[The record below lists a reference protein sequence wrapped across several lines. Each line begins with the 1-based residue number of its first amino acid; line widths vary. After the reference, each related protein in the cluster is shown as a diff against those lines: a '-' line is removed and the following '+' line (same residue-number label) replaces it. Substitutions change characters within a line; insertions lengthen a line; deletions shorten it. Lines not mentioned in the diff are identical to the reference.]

1 MTKQLDT
8 SAPQADASADVQRE
22 RLRSKMAHAAEI
34 LHEQGPIGT
43 FIHTNP
49 FHSLE
54 HLHFEQAVV
63 EAERLTG
70 GHAYLPNDE
79 FRRLYHTGR
88 ITDQDLQDALI
99 SHRSNEDPEP
109 FVVGDDRIIESSE
122 VRRLHLLH
130 GIDPLDPA
138 HLSWQVHHEQATKR
152 FRADLPEATRAI
164 LLAKARTDLRLSL
177 DRIGREWTLCDW
189 VQTQLNLNLPDHVR
203 ERLRYDLREGQN
215 VSVNSGSIERWF
227 SALEIP
233 LDRREGYR
241 RCIDRHL
248 ENIGLL
254 ATAHR
259 DACHAQWLQVEYDC
273 LRRLIPRHLG
283 VAGTF
288 SGIASGCE
296 RDLEAYAVTHLWHVT
311 LAARG
316 LDDPLSPTNPE
327 TMTAEDCS
335 VSRLDALHR
344 RIVAVEQDGGLALP
358 LTASTRAAIEKEIH
372 LVGRRREQR
381 RAILVS
387 LCRTSGPVDP
397 NQMPP
402 LTLTE
407 EADATLRAPLPNGI
421 RYSTGLIRLAAE
433 LRLRKGFDWQM
444 WDDVLAQPLLLSP
457 SPITSPVNDG
467 PCRAFLRD
475 ELRVRLTEGVR
486 QALQEKFSLPRVD
499 PQADDRR
506 RLILAGLKDDGLTCL
521 AWEALQDDI
530 HHWDELHITESENPV
545 VEERLCQIV
554 LGGLR
559 ETELTRPAYD
569 ALRQLIELCDRTS
582 ACRQLLADL
591 RHLDPR
597 QHLVHHAREDLA
609 ATMSTLG
616 HDLTLSDLLR
626 ELTDVDIADW
636 VNRYMTKWCGAF
648 LDEGISGIPMPG
660 REQGFYLAWKTL
672 AAKELSLVLGGID
685 GWTAAVLALPDRAD
699 DSLLQTLSTLQIA
712 EHHQSH
718 YMSRGLLQLPGW
730 AGLIKWREHHPRHPH
745 QQLYHIDLIEYL
757 AVRLFCESMVIKQ
770 VCRRVWG
777 LDSTAQSLHHLHRDH
792 PCEFFVRRE
801 FHRGGLPDSLQTR
814 ACNLIHANPHC
825 DRDEWVQMAEMIW
838 VYREATA
845 PGRDP
850 VHTLCRNAWRLF
862 HLAQLLGLSAG
873 EIQALSVSD
882 IDRLIATLEAFP
894 SSTHGPVWQRA
905 FEGHY
910 QENLLKGLG
919 QNTHRVTG
927 QYGRPRAQLVF
938 CIDER
943 EESIRRHFESRDPA
957 YETFGT
963 AGFFGVVMNYTGL
976 CDHGSTPLCP
986 IVVTP
991 SIRVREEPREDQ
1003 GALGSRSARREK
1015 WLVLVERLF
1024 ALLKHN
1030 LVTSYILIDLTA
1042 PLMGIVLVGKTLVP
1056 RRFARLVDRLHH
1068 WFVPPVLTRLT
1079 IDATNAPA
1087 ESPPPAQPL
1096 GFMLNEQIGIVE
1108 GQLRIIGLTKNF
1120 SRLVV
1125 FVGHGSTSQNNPH
1138 ESAHDCGACGGKHG
1152 GPNARSLAS
1161 MANKPEVRFALRER
1175 GIDIPGDTYF
1185 LGAQHNTASDRFTY
1199 FEIERIP
1206 TTHQPEFARL
1216 VRDVDEARALNAQER
1231 CRLLPLAPKSA
1242 SPADSLRHVE
1252 RRSVDFSQV
1261 HPEWGHATNAS
1272 VVVGRRALTQ
1282 GHFMDRRTFLQ
1293 SYDPDQDP
1301 EGTILERILTAVGPV
1316 VAGIGLEYYFSRV
1329 DNIRFGSGTKVP
1341 HNVTGLVAVM
1351 DGAQSDLRTG
1361 LPFQMVWVHE
1371 PMRLTIVVE
1380 GRPALVRSIVQKHR
1394 NLQKLFDNMWLH
1406 LIVLDIHTGAF
1417 TRYLPAG
1424 KWSTV
1429 PTDQSAVL
1437 A

>member
-1 MTKQLDT
+1 MTNQLNT
-8 SAPQADASADVQRE
+8 SAPQLDDSADVQRE
-22 RLRSKMAHAAEI
+22 RLRSTVAHAAEM

-49 FHSLE
+49 LHSLE
-54 HLHFEQAVV
+54 HLHFEQAVA

-79 FRRLYHTGR
+79 FRRLYRTGR
-88 ITDQDLQDALI
+88 ITDHDVKDALV
-99 SHRSNEDPEP
+99 SYRSNERPET
-109 FVVGDDRIIESSE
+109 FVVGDDRTIDSHE
-122 VRRLHLLH
+122 VLRLHLLH

-138 HLSWQVHHEQATKR
+138 HLSWQVRHEQATKR
-152 FRADLPEATRAI
+152 FRADLPDSTRTS
-164 LLAKARTDLRLSL
+164 LLEKAKTDLRLSL
-177 DRIGREWTLCDW
+177 DRIGREWTLGDW
-189 VQTQLNLNLPDHVR
+189 VQSQLNLNLPDHVR
-203 ERLRYDLREGQN
+203 ERLRYELREAPTP
-215 VSVNSGSIERWF
+215 SPNSKAIERWF
-227 SALEIP
+227 TALEIP

-241 RCIDRHL
+241 RCIDRQL
-248 ENIGLL
+248 GNIGLF
-254 ATAHR
+254 ATEHR
-259 DACHAQWLQVEYDC
+259 DAFHAQWLQAEYDC
-273 LRRLIPRHLG
+273 LRRLVPRHLG

-288 SGIASGCE
+288 SGLASGCE

-327 TMTAEDCS
+327 TLTAEDCS
-335 VSRLDALHR
+335 ASRLDALHR

-358 LTASTRAAIEKEIH
+358 LTESTRAAIEKEIH

-407 EADATLRAPLPNGI
+407 EAESTLRAPLPNGI

-457 SPITSPVNDG
+457 SPVTSPVDDG

-475 ELRVRLTEGVR
+475 QLRVRLTEGVR
-486 QALQEKFSLPRVD
+486 QALHEKFSLPRLD
-499 PQADDRR
+499 PQADERR

-521 AWEALQDDI
+521 AWDALQDDI
-530 HHWDELHITESENPV
+530 HHWDELHLTESENPV
-545 VEERLCQIV
+545 VEARLCRIV
-554 LGGLR
+554 LEGLR

-569 ALRQLIELCDRTS
+569 ALRQLIELCDRTV

-591 RHLDPR
+591 HRLDPR
-597 QHLVHHAREDLA
+597 QHLVEQAHEDVT
-609 ATMSTLG
+609 ATMRALG
-616 HDLTLSDLLR
+616 HDLALGDLLR
-626 ELTDVDIADW
+626 ELTEFDIADW
-636 VNRYMTKWCGAF
+636 VNRYMIKWCGAF

-660 REQGFYLAWKTL
+660 REQGFYRAWKTL
-672 AAKELSLVLGGID
+672 AAGELSMVLGGID

-699 DSLLQTLSTLQIA
+699 DSLLQTLSSMQID
-712 EHHQSH
+712 EHHQSD
-718 YMSRGLLQLPGW
+718 YISRGLLQLPGW
-730 AGLIKWREHHPRHPH
+730 AGLIKWREHHPQHPH
-745 QQLYHIDLIEYL
+745 QQQYRINLIEYL

-770 VCRRVWG
+770 VCHRVWG
-777 LDSTAQSLHHLHRDH
+777 LDGTAQSLHRLHREH
-792 PCEFFVRRE
+792 PCEFYVRRE
-801 FHRGGLPDSLQTR
+801 CHRGGLSDALETR
-814 ACNLIHANPHC
+814 VRNLIHANPHG
-825 DRDEWVQMAEMIW
+825 DRNEWVRMAEMIW
-838 VYREATA
+838 VSREATA

-882 IDRLIATLEAFP
+882 VDRLIATLEAFP

-910 QENLLKGLG
+910 QHDLLRGLD
-919 QNTHRVTG
+919 QNMHRVTY
-927 QYGRPRAQLVF
+927 QDGRPRAQLVF

-986 IVVTP
+986 VVVTP

-1003 GALGSRSARREK
+1003 AARGNRSAHREK

-1042 PLMGIVLVGKTLVP
+1042 AIMGIVLVGKTLVP
-1056 RRFARLVDRLHH
+1056 RGFARLVDRLHH

-1079 IDATNAPA
+1079 VDALNAPA
-1087 ESPPPAQPL
+1087 ESQPHAQPL
-1096 GFMLNEQIGIVE
+1096 GFTLTEQIGIVE
-1108 GQLRIIGLTKNF
+1108 GQLRIIGLTNNF
-1120 SRLVV
+1120 SR
-1125 FVGHGSTSQNNPH
+1125 FVIFFGHGSTSQNNPH
-1138 ESAHDCGACGGKHG
+1138 ESAYDCGACGGKHG
-1152 GPNARSLAS
+1152 GPNARALAS

-1185 LGAQHNTASDRFTY
+1185 IGAIHNTASDGITY
-1199 FEIERIP
+1199 FETERIP
-1206 TTHQPEFARL
+1206 SSHRHEFARL
-1216 VRDVDEARALNAQER
+1216 VQDLDEARALNAQER
-1231 CRLLPLAPKSA
+1231 CRLLPRAPKS
-1242 SPADSLRHVE
+1242 STPLQTLRHVE
-1252 RRSVDFSQV
+1252 QRSVDFSQV
-1261 HPEWGHATNAS
+1261 YAEWGHATNAS
-1272 VVVGRRALTQ
+1272 IVVGRRALTR

-1301 EGTILERILTAVGPV
+1301 DGTILERILTAVGPV

-1329 DNIRFGSGTKVP
+1329 DNVRYGSGTKIL
-1341 HNVTGLVAVM
+1341 HNVSGLVGVM
-1351 DGAQSDLRTG
+1351 AGAQSDLRTG

-1371 PMRLTIVVE
+1371 PMRLTIIVE
-1380 GRPALVRSIVQKHR
+1380 GHPALVRSIVQKHR

-1429 PTDQSAVL
+1429 PTDQSPVL

>member
-1 MTKQLDT
+1 MAKQLDT
-8 SAPQADASADVQRE
+8 SPAQADASADVKRE
-22 RLRSKMAHAAEI
+22 RLRSKMSHAAEI

-49 FHSLE
+49 FHTLE

-63 EAERLTG
+63 EAGRLTG
-70 GHAYLPNDE
+70 GHTYLPNNE
-79 FRRLYHTGR
+79 FRRLYRTGR
-88 ITDQDLQDALI
+88 ITDHDVKDALVSYR
-99 SHRSNEDPEP
+99 SHEVPET
-109 FVVGDDRIIESSE
+109 FVVEGDRTIDSHDVLRH
-122 VRRLHLLH
+122 HLLH

-138 HLSWQVHHEQATKR
+138 HLSWQVHREQATKR
-152 FRADLPEATRAI
+152 FREDLPDATRTS
-164 LLAKARTDLRLSL
+164 LLEKSKTDLRLSL

-189 VQTQLNLNLPDHVR
+189 VRTQLNLNLPDHVR
-203 ERLRYDLREGQN
+203 ERLRHELRE
-215 VSVNSGSIERWF
+215 VPITSTDSEVVERRF
-227 SALEIP
+227 TLLEIP

-248 ENIGLL
+248 DTTGVVSTE
-254 ATAHR
+254 HR
-259 DACHAQWLQVEYDC
+259 DAFHAHWLKVEYEC
-273 LRRLIPRHLG
+273 LRWLVPRHLG

-288 SGIASGCE
+288 SGLGSGCE
-296 RDLEAYAVTHLWHVT
+296 HDLEAYTVTRLWHVA

-327 TMTAEDCS
+327 TLTAEDCS
-335 VSRLDALHR
+335 ASRLDSLHR
-344 RIVAVEQDGGLALP
+344 RIIAVEQDCGLALP
-358 LTASTRAAIEKEIH
+358 LTDTTRAAIEEEVH
-372 LVGRRREQR
+372 FVARRRKQL
-381 RAILVS
+381 RAILLD
-387 LCRTSGPVDP
+387 LCLTSGPMDP
-397 NQMPP
+397 NRMPP

-407 EADATLRAPLPNGI
+407 EAEATLRTPLPNGI

-433 LRLRKGFDWQM
+433 LRLRKGFDWQV
-444 WDDVLAQPLLLSP
+444 WDEVLVQPLLISP

-475 ELRVRLTEGVR
+475 ELRVRLTEDVR
-486 QALQEKFSLPRVD
+486 QALQEKFSLPRLD
-499 PQADDRR
+499 PQAEDRR
-506 RLILAGLKDDGLTCL
+506 RLILAGLKDEGLTCI
-521 AWEALQDDI
+521 AWEALREDVD
-530 HHWDELHITESENPV
+530 HWDELHITGSVDPV
-545 VEERLCQIV
+545 VEERLCRIV
-554 LGGLR
+554 LDGLR
-559 ETELTRPAYD
+559 ETELTRPGYD

-582 ACRQLLADL
+582 ACRQLLTDL
-591 RHLDPR
+591 HRMDPR
-597 QHLVHHAREDLA
+597 QHLVEHAREDLT
-609 ATMSTLG
+609 ATMNALG
-616 HDLTLSDLLR
+616 GDLALSDLLR
-626 ELTDVDIADW
+626 ELTEFDIADW
-636 VNRYMTKWCGAF
+636 VNRYMIKWCGAF

-660 REQGFYLAWKTL
+660 REQGFYLAWKKL
-672 AAKELSLVLGGID
+672 AAGELSMVLGGID
-685 GWTAAVLALPDRAD
+685 GWNAAVLALPDRAD
-699 DSLLQTLSTLQIA
+699 DSLIQTLDSLQIDD
-712 EHHQSH
+712 HHQSN
-718 YMSRGLLQLPGW
+718 YLSSRLLQLPGW
-730 AGLIKWREHHPRHPH
+730 AGLIKWREHHPQHPH
-745 QQLYHIDLIEYL
+745 QQRHHSDLIEYL
-757 AVRLFCESMVIKQ
+757 AVRLFCESMLIKQ
-770 VCRRVWG
+770 VCHRAWG
-777 LDSTAQSLHHLHRDH
+777 LDGTAQSLHHLHREH

-801 FHRGGLPDSLQTR
+801 CHRGGLPDSLQTR
-814 ACNLIHANPHC
+814 VRNLINAHSQS
-825 DRDEWVQMAEMIW
+825 DQEEWVRMAEMIW

-862 HLAQLLGLSAG
+862 HLAQLLGLSPG

-882 IDRLIATLEAFP
+882 IDRLIATLEEFP
-894 SSTHGPVWQRA
+894 SSAHGPVWQRA

-910 QENLLKGLG
+910 QRDLLKGLD
-919 QNTHRVTG
+919 QNMDHVTL
-927 QYGRPRAQLVF
+927 QVNRPRAQLVF

-943 EESIRRHFESRDPA
+943 EESIRRHVESRDPA

-986 IVVTP
+986 VVVTP
-991 SIRVREEPREDQ
+991 SIRVLEKPKEDQ
-1003 GALGSRSARREK
+1003 SALWNRSSHREK
-1015 WLVLVERLF
+1015 WLVMVERLF
-1024 ALLKHN
+1024 SLLKHN
-1030 LVTSYILIDLTA
+1030 LVTSYFLIDLTA
-1042 PLMGIVLVGKTLVP
+1042 AIMGIVLVGKTLLP
-1056 RRFARLVDRLHH
+1056 RRFARLIERLHH
-1068 WFVPPVLTRLT
+1068 WFVPPVRTTLT
-1079 IDATNAPA
+1079 IDALNAHA
-1087 ESPPPAQPL
+1087 ESQPHAQQL
-1096 GFMLNEQIGIVE
+1096 GFTLNEQIGIVE
-1108 GQLRIIGLTKNF
+1108 GQLRIIGLTKSF

-1152 GPNARSLAS
+1152 GPNARALAS

-1185 LGAQHNTASDRFTY
+1185 IGAQHNTASDRFTY

-1206 TTHQPEFARL
+1206 TTHQPEFART

-1231 CRLLPLAPKSA
+1231 CRLLPMAPKGA
-1242 SPADSLRHVE
+1242 SPIRSLRHME

-1272 VVVGRRALTQ
+1272 VVVGRRALTK
-1282 GHFMDRRTFLQ
+1282 GIFMDRRTFLQ

-1301 EGTILERILTAVGPV
+1301 DGIILERIMTAVGPV
-1316 VAGIGLEYYFSRV
+1316 VAGIALEYYFSRV

-1341 HNVTGLVAVM
+1341 HNVTGLIGVM

-1371 PMRLTIVVE
+1371 PMRLTFIVE
-1380 GRPALVRSIVQKHR
+1380 GRPAIVSSIVQKHR

-1417 TRYLPAG
+1417 TRYLSAG

>member
-1 MTKQLDT
+1 M
-8 SAPQADASADVQRE
+8 S
-22 RLRSKMAHAAEI
+22 HAAEI

-70 GHAYLPNDE
+70 GHTYLPNDE
-79 FRRLYHTGR
+79 FRRLYRTGR
-88 ITDQDLQDALI
+88 ITDHDVQEALA
-99 SHRSNEDPEP
+99 SHLSNKAPET
-109 FVVGDDRIIESSE
+109 FVVGGDRTIDSHE
-122 VRRLHLLH
+122 VLRLHLLH
-130 GIDPLDPA
+130 GIDPLNPA

-152 FRADLPEATRAI
+152 FREDLPAATRTI
-164 LLAKARTDLRLSL
+164 LLEKAKTDLRLSL

-189 VQTQLNLNLPDHVR
+189 VQTRLNLNLPDHVR
-203 ERLRYDLREGQN
+203 ERLRHALREAPIASPDSEVIKQ
-215 VSVNSGSIERWF
+215 RF
-227 SALEIP
+227 SSLEIP

-248 ENIGLL
+248 ENIGLF
-254 ATAHR
+254 ATEHR
-259 DACHAQWLQVEYDC
+259 DACHVHWLQAEYEC

-283 VAGTF
+283 VTGTF
-288 SGIASGCE
+288 SGLASGCE
-296 RDLEAYAVTHLWHVT
+296 QDLEAYAVTHLWHVA
-311 LAARG
+311 LASRG
-316 LDDPLSPTNPE
+316 LDDPLSSTNPE
-327 TMTAEDCS
+327 TFTDEDCS
-335 VSRLDALHR
+335 ASRVDALHR
-344 RIVAVEQDGGLALP
+344 RIVAVEQDCGLALP
-358 LTASTRAAIEKEIH
+358 LTETTRAAIHEVVH
-372 LVGRRREQR
+372 FVARRRRQL
-381 RAILVS
+381 RAILLD

-397 NQMPP
+397 NRMPP

-407 EADATLRAPLPNGI
+407 EAEAKLRAPLPNGI
-421 RYSTGLIRLAAE
+421 RYSTGLLRLAAE
-433 LRLRKGFDWQM
+433 LRLREGFDWQL
-444 WDDVLAQPLLLSP
+444 WDEVLAQPLLLSP
-457 SPITSPVNDG
+457 SPVTSPVDDG
-467 PCRAFLRD
+467 PWRAFLRD
-475 ELRVRLTEGVR
+475 ELRVRLTEDIR

-506 RLILAGLKDDGLTCL
+506 RLILAGLKDEGLTGI
-521 AWEALQDDI
+521 AWDALQDDI
-530 HHWDELHITESENPV
+530 RHWDALHITGSVDPV

-554 LGGLR
+554 LKGLR
-559 ETELTRPAYD
+559 ETELARPAYD
-569 ALRQLIELCDRTS
+569 ALRQLIELCDCTPT
-582 ACRQLLADL
+582 CRQLLADL
-591 RHLDPR
+591 DRLDPR
-597 QHLVHHAREDLA
+597 QHLIEHAHKDLA
-609 ATMSTLG
+609 ATMSALG
-616 HDLTLSDLLR
+616 HDLTLGDLLR
-626 ELTDVDIADW
+626 ELTDFDITDW
-636 VNRYMTKWCGAF
+636 VNRYMIKWCGAF

-660 REQGFYLAWKTL
+660 REQGFYLAWKKL
-672 AAKELSLVLGGID
+672 AAGELSIVLGGVD
-685 GWTAAVLALPDRAD
+685 GWNAAVLALPDRAD
-699 DSLLQTLSTLQIA
+699 DSLLQTLNSLQIDDQ
-712 EHHQSH
+712 HQSA
-718 YMSRGLLQLPGW
+718 YVSRRLLQLPGW

-745 QQLYHIDLIEYL
+745 QQQHPIDLIEYL
-757 AVRLFCESMVIKQ
+757 AVRLFCESMLIKQ

-777 LDSTAQSLHHLHRDH
+777 LDGTAQSLHHLHREH

-801 FHRGGLPDSLQTR
+801 CHRGGLPDSLQAR
-814 ACNLIHANPHC
+814 IRDLIGSNLQC
-825 DRDEWVQMAEMIW
+825 DRDEWVRMAEMIW
-838 VYREATA
+838 VYRESTA

-873 EIQALSVSD
+873 EMQALSVSNV
-882 IDRLIATLEAFP
+882 DRLIATLEEFP
-894 SSTHGPVWQRA
+894 SSAHGPVWQRA
-905 FEGHY
+905 YEGHY
-910 QENLLKGLG
+910 QKDLLKGLDRNMHHVISQG
-919 QNTHRVTG
+919 
-927 QYGRPRAQLVF
+927 GRSRAQMVF

-976 CDHGSTPLCP
+976 RDHGSTPLCP
-986 IVVTP
+986 VVVTP
-991 SIRVREEPREDQ
+991 SIRVLEEPREDQ
-1003 GALGSRSARREK
+1003 SALCNRSSRREQ
-1015 WLVLVERLF
+1015 WLAVVERLF
-1024 ALLKHN
+1024 SLLKHN
-1030 LVTSYILIDLTA
+1030 LVTSYFVIDLTA
-1042 PLMGIVLVGKTLVP
+1042 AVMGIVLVGKTLVP
-1056 RRFARLVDRLHH
+1056 RRFARLMERLHH
-1068 WFVPPVLTRLT
+1068 WFVPPVQTRLT
-1079 IDATNAPA
+1079 IDALNAHA
-1087 ESPPPAQPL
+1087 ESKPHAQQL
-1096 GFMLNEQIGIVE
+1096 GFTLDEQIGIAE

-1120 SRLVV
+1120 ARLVV

-1185 LGAQHNTASDRFTY
+1185 IGAQHNTASDRFTY
-1199 FEIERIP
+1199 FETERIP
-1206 TTHQPEFARL
+1206 TTHQQEFARL

-1231 CRLLPLAPKSA
+1231 CRLLPLAPNGA
-1242 SPADSLRHVE
+1242 SPAYSLRHME

-1282 GHFMDRRTFLQ
+1282 GYFMDRRTFLQ
-1293 SYDPDQDP
+1293 SYDPDQDTD
-1301 EGTILERILTAVGPV
+1301 GTILERIMTAVGPV

-1380 GRPALVRSIVQKHR
+1380 GRPAIVSSIVQKHR

-1424 KWSTV
+1424 KWSAIS
-1429 PTDQSAVL
+1429 TDQSAVL

>member
-1 MTKQLDT
+1 MDKQLDSSPNQADT
-8 SAPQADASADVQRE
+8 SADMQRE
-22 RLRSKMAHAAEI
+22 RLRSKVSHAAEI

-70 GHAYLPNDE
+70 GHTYLPNDE
-79 FRRLYHTGR
+79 FRRLYRTGR
-88 ITDQDLQDALI
+88 ITDQDVQEALA
-99 SHRSNEDPEP
+99 SHRSNKAPET
-109 FVVGDDRIIESSE
+109 FVVRDDRTIDSHD
-122 VRRLHLLH
+122 VLRLHLLH

-138 HLSWQVHHEQATKR
+138 HLSWQVHREQATKR
-152 FRADLPEATRAI
+152 FREDLPDATRTS
-164 LLAKARTDLRLSL
+164 LLEKSKTDLRVSL

-189 VQTQLNLNLPDHVR
+189 VQTQLNLNLPGHMR
-203 ERLRYDLREGQN
+203 ERLRHELRE
-215 VSVNSGSIERWF
+215 VPISSTDSEVVERRF
-227 SALEIP
+227 TSLEIP
-233 LDRREGYR
+233 LDRRAGYR
-241 RCIDRHL
+241 RCIDRQL
-248 ENIGLL
+248 DNIGIF
-254 ATAHR
+254 ATEHR
-259 DACHAQWLQVEYDC
+259 DAFHAHWLKVEYEC
-273 LRRLIPRHLG
+273 LHRLIPRHLG
-283 VAGTF
+283 VSGTF
-288 SGIASGCE
+288 SGLGSGCE
-296 RDLEAYAVTHLWHVT
+296 HDLEAYTVTRLWHVA

-327 TMTAEDCS
+327 TLTAEDCS
-335 VSRLDALHR
+335 ASRLDSQHR
-344 RIVAVEQDGGLALP
+344 RIVAVEQDCGLALP
-358 LTASTRAAIEKEIH
+358 LTDTIRAAIEEEVH
-372 LVGRRREQR
+372 FVARRRKQL
-381 RAILVS
+381 RAILLD
-387 LCRTSGPVDP
+387 LCLTSGPMDP
-397 NQMPP
+397 NKIPP

-407 EADATLRAPLPNGI
+407 EAEATLRTPLPNGI

-457 SPITSPVNDG
+457 SPVTSPINDG

-475 ELRVRLTEGVR
+475 ELRVRLTEDVR
-486 QALQEKFSLPRVD
+486 QALQEKFSLPRLD
-499 PQADDRR
+499 PQAEDRR
-506 RLILAGLKDDGLTCL
+506 RQILAGLKDEGLTCI
-521 AWEALQDDI
+521 AWEALREDVD
-530 HHWDELHITESENPV
+530 HWDELHITGSVDPV
-545 VEERLCQIV
+545 VEERLCRIV
-554 LGGLR
+554 LDSLR
-559 ETELTRPAYD
+559 ETELTRPGYE

-591 RHLDPR
+591 HRMDPR
-597 QHLVHHAREDLA
+597 QHLVEYAREDLM
-609 ATMSTLG
+609 ATMNALG
-616 HDLTLSDLLR
+616 GNLALSDLLR
-626 ELTDVDIADW
+626 ELTEFDIADW
-636 VNRYMTKWCGAF
+636 VNRYMIKWCGAF
-648 LDEGISGIPMPG
+648 LDEGISGISMPG
-660 REQGFYLAWKTL
+660 REQGFYLAWKKL
-672 AAKELSLVLGGID
+672 AARELSIVLGEID
-685 GWTAAVLALPDRAD
+685 GWNAAVLALPDRAD
-699 DSLLQTLSTLQIA
+699 DSLIQTLDSLQIDD
-712 EHHQSH
+712 HHQSN
-718 YMSRGLLQLPGW
+718 YLSSRLLQLPGW
-730 AGLIKWREHHPRHPH
+730 AGLIKWHEHHPQHPQQQRH
-745 QQLYHIDLIEYL
+745 HIDLIEYL
-757 AVRLFCESMVIKQ
+757 AVRLFCESMLIKQ
-770 VCRRVWG
+770 LCHSAWG
-777 LDSTAQSLHHLHRDH
+777 IDGTAQSFHQLHREH

-801 FHRGGLPDSLQTR
+801 CHRGGLPDSLEPR
-814 ACNLIHANPHC
+814 VRNLINANSQS
-825 DRDEWVQMAEMIW
+825 DQDEWVRMAEMIW
-838 VYREATA
+838 VYRVATA

-850 VHTLCRNAWRLF
+850 LHTLCRNAWRLF
-862 HLAQLLGLSAG
+862 HLAQLLGLSPG

-882 IDRLIATLEAFP
+882 IDRLIATLEEFP
-894 SSTHGPVWQRA
+894 SSAHGPVWQRA
-905 FEGHY
+905 YEGHY
-910 QENLLKGLG
+910 QKDLLKGLDRNMHHVNL
-919 QNTHRVTG
+919 QD
-927 QYGRPRAQLVF
+927 GRPRAQMVF

-976 CDHGSTPLCP
+976 RDHGSTPLCP
-986 IVVTP
+986 VVVTP
-991 SIRVREEPREDQ
+991 CIRVLEEPTEDQ
-1003 GALGSRSARREK
+1003 RARCNRSSRREK
-1015 WLVLVERLF
+1015 WMVLVERLF
-1024 ALLKHN
+1024 SLLKHN
-1030 LVTSYILIDLTA
+1030 LVTSYFVIDLTA
-1042 PLMGIVLVGKTLVP
+1042 AIMGIVLLGKVLLP
-1056 RRFARLVDRLHH
+1056 RRFAHLVERLHH
-1068 WFVPPVLTRLT
+1068 WFVPQVQTMLT
-1079 IDATNAPA
+1079 IDALNAPA
-1087 ESPPPAQPL
+1087 ESQPHAQQL
-1096 GFMLNEQIGIVE
+1096 GFTLNEQVGTAE

-1185 LGAQHNTASDRFTY
+1185 IGAQHNTASDRFTY
-1199 FEIERIP
+1199 FETERIP

-1216 VRDVDEARALNAQER
+1216 IRDVDEARALNAQER
-1231 CRLLPLAPKSA
+1231 CRLLPLAPKGA
-1242 SPADSLRHVE
+1242 SPAHSLRHME

-1301 EGTILERILTAVGPV
+1301 DGTILERILTAVGPV

-1341 HNVTGLVAVM
+1341 HNVTGLVGVM

-1380 GRPALVRSIVQKHR
+1380 GRPVIVSSIVQKHR

-1424 KWSTV
+1424 KWSTI
-1429 PTDQSAVL
+1429 PTDQPAVL